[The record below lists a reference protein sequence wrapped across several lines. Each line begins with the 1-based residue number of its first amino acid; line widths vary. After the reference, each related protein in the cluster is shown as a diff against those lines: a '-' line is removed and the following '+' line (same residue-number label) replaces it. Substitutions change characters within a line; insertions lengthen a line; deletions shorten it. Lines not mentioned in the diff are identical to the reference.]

1 MVGGS
6 YKILIFVG
14 VSLCLTLKKSIMASE
29 TLDSLLTIFEN
40 VNQFTLKL

>member
-14 VSLCLTLKKSIMASE
+14 VSLCLTLKNRIMASE
-29 TLDSLLTIFEN
+29 TLDNLLNIFEN
-40 VNQFTLKL
+40 VNKCDIF